1 MEALQNEHEKLWK
14 SSKASKT
21 IDQTQ
26 EIIDLLQRARDAI
39 AADSTSTQISLTKLQ
54 NPVKTAFDGMN
65 TSLREIYGGQNKYA
79 RALDKLF
86 KDKTLLSDEIDALS
100 SHSTLINRAI
110 YLHLLRE
117 GLFDVANTL
126 HNEAEEMLKQRQ
138 DIAASMG
145 VNVELDHPLGLDKLF
160 PEDIERQF
168 SSMYNI
174 LSELKERN
182 LQPAIE
188 WARQHSEALEV
199 RGSNLEFELC
209 RLQYVNLFLA
219 GTTNENFAL
228 SGQMR
233 AVEYAQNEL
242 QSFRGRY
249 LYEIQQLLGAMAF
262 CSNLEDSPYCSRFNN
277 TTVWDEVGT
286 SFTREFCSLLEL
298 SADSPLYIATTA
310 GAIALPTLVKL
321 QNIKKEKRTEWTTE
335 NELPV
340 EILLPPSYQ
349 FHSIFVCPVSKE
361 QTTDQ
366 NPPMMIPCGHVLAQ
380 ESLQTLSKG
389 IRFKCPYCPRESHP
403 KDAKR
408 VYL

>member
-39 AADSTSTQISLTKLQ
+39 AADSTSAQINLAKLQ

-65 TSLREIYGGQNKYA
+65 TSLREVYGGQNKYA

-86 KDKTLLSDEIDALS
+86 KDKALLSDEIDALS

-138 DIAASMG
+138 EIAASMG
-145 VNVELDHPLGLDKLF
+145 VDVELDHPLGLDKLF

-219 GTTNENFAL
+219 GSTNESFAL
-228 SGQMR
+228 SGPMR
-233 AVEYAQNEL
+233 ALEYAQNEL

-249 LYEIQQLLGAMAF
+249 LYEIQQLFGAMAF
-262 CSNLEDSPYCSRFNN
+262 
-277 TTVWDEVGT
+277 
-286 SFTREFCSLLEL
+286 
-298 SADSPLYIATTA
+298 
-310 GAIALPTLVKL
+310 
-321 QNIKKEKRTEWTTE
+321 
-335 NELPV
+335 
-340 EILLPPSYQ
+340 
-349 FHSIFVCPVSKE
+349 
-361 QTTDQ
+361 
-366 NPPMMIPCGHVLAQ
+366 
-380 ESLQTLSKG
+380 
-389 IRFKCPYCPRESHP
+389 
-403 KDAKR
+403 
-408 VYL
+408 